1 MSQIND
7 LIILL
12 IALQNYAKDIHY
24 NSNGDAFYSK
34 HLLSDRVAEN
44 IDDYIDNIKE
54 TIILARIGKP
64 LSSSEYLKRA
74 SEKIP
79 TISNDTENFN
89 KLRLLIL
96 ETLSLIEKID
106 DMSVGESNLIGNIAE
121 NLQNSLGL
129 INRQVV

>member
-1 MSQIND
+1 MSQINN

-24 NSNGDAFYSK
+24 NSSGDAFYSK

-44 IDDYIDNIKE
+44 INDYIDNIKE
-54 TIILARIGKP
+54 TIILARLEKP
-64 LSSSEYLKRA
+64 LPSAEYLKRA

-79 TISNDTENFN
+79 TISNDIEDFN
-89 KLRLLIL
+89 RLRLLIL
-96 ETLSLIEKID
+96 ETLSLIEKMD
-106 DMSVGESNLIGNIAE
+106 NLSNGESNLIGNIAE

-129 INRQVV
+129 INRQVA